1 MGHPLFANIFAISF
15 ILFIGSSTSSAFSIH
30 PRNIKGPWTRRS
42 SSLSAA
48 ISGTAET
55 ACCAS
60 TFLSRSTIAVTAPRR
75 RRTFSRVREGTLT
88 MGLFGLGGPE
98 IAVIAVV
105 AGLVLGPEKL
115 SGLARDF
122 GKVAGELK
130 DVPKEFQEGL
140 SEGDAAIQAQKELV
154 AASDKNQSETETES
168 APTAIEENA

>member
-1 MGHPLFANIFAISF
+1 MFIFIPETSKGHGRDGPAHFLRLFQGR
-15 ILFIGSSTSSAFSIH
+15 L
-30 PRNIKGPWTRRS
+30 KRR
-42 SSLSAA
+42 AA
-48 ISGTAET
+48 RPP
-55 ACCAS
+55 
-60 TFLSRSTIAVTAPRR
+60 FQRSTIAVTAPRR

-140 SEGDAAIQAQKELV
+140 SEGDAANQAQKELV
-154 AASDKNQSETETES
+154 AASDKPQSETETES